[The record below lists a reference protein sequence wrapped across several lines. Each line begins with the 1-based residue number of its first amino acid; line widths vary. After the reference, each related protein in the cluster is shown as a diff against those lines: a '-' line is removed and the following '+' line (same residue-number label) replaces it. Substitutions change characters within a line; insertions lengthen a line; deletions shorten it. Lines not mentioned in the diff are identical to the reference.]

1 MNIVA
6 IIQARMGST
15 RLPGKVL
22 LDVDGKTMLER
33 VYDRVEL
40 SRHVNKIVI
49 AAPDQLT
56 DEPIWKL
63 CKKKGWA
70 CSYGSE
76 KDVLSRFWETAT
88 HYQAD
93 KIVRITADCPL
104 IDPTIVDRVISK
116 SMGSAN
122 LDYVSNLHPAR
133 TYPRGLDVEVLT
145 MNALKTV
152 HETATSQRHREHVTL
167 MIYEKS
173 NQFQIS
179 GVVHQ
184 TNLSHLRWT
193 VDTYDDLQ
201 LANEIHS
208 HFNRRQFTWLDIVD
222 AYQNNPH
229 WSDINKDV
237 RQKSA

>member
-1 MNIVA
+1 MKIVA
-6 IIQARMGST
+6 IIQARMGSS

-40 SRHVNKIVI
+40 SRHVNQIVV

-56 DEPIWKL
+56 DQPIWNL

-70 CSYGSE
+70 CSHGSE
-76 KDVLSRFWETAT
+76 QDVLSRYWETAK

-104 IDPTIVDRVISK
+104 IDPAIIDRVIATILGNAS
-116 SMGSAN
+116 
-122 LDYVSNLHPAR
+122 LDYVSNLHPTR
-133 TYPRGLDVEVLT
+133 TYPRGLDVEVFT
-145 MNALKTV
+145 MDTLQTV
-152 HETATSQRHREHVTL
+152 HQSATTQRHREHVTL
-167 MIYEKS
+167 MIYEKA

-179 GVVHQ
+179 GVSHP
-184 TNLSHLRWT
+184 TNLSHFRWT

-201 LANEIHS
+201 LINEIYS

-222 AYQNNPH
+222 AYQTNSH
-229 WSDINKDV
+229 WSDINKDIQ
-237 RQKSA
+237 QKSA